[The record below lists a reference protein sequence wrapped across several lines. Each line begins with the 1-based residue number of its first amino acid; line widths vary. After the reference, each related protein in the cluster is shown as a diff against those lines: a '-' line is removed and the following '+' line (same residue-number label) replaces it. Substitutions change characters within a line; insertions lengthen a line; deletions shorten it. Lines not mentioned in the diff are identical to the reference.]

1 MRTMGANDLA
11 SNSII
16 IIIIN
21 IHYIWIFCICNMK

>member
-16 IIIIN
+16 IIIN
-21 IHYIWIFCICNMK
+21 IHYILIFCICNMK